1 MAVAR
6 YLASAAASTV
16 ELFQADCGV
25 IEFVLTEFEVPN
37 EFVAETENVYLVPFF
52 NPEIVTG
59 LSETLTTF
67 PV

>member
-6 YLASAAASTV
+6 YLASAAASTT
-16 ELFQADCGV
+16 ELFHADCGV
-25 IEFVLTEFEVPN
+25 TEFVFTELEVPN

-59 LSETLTTF
+59 LSVTLTTF